1 MRRRE
6 IETASEEELSI
17 AESVRGRALG
27 EEGERVC
34 GGEEEG
40 TRIRWRE

>member
-1 MRRRE
+1 MRRGE

-17 AESVRGRALG
+17 AESVRDRSLN
-27 EEGERVC
+27 EEGEQVC

-40 TRIRWRE
+40 TRIGWRE